1 MEEKNEPIDE
11 QAKLAAKLTD
21 MVNEYI
27 QTFGLDVTHT
37 DDDVANLEHKI
48 FYLLHSRERIEEQT
62 FKGKDAKEWVA
73 KYGPENAVFKESEV
87 LNFMKKHKIK

>member
-1 MEEKNEPIDE
+1 MEEKSGIDLE
-11 QAKLAAKLTD
+11 DIMT
-21 MVNEYI
+21 EYMK
-27 QTFGLDVTHT
+27 TYGTDVTHT

-48 FYLLHSRERIEEQT
+48 FYLLHSRERIEEHT

-73 KYGPENAVFKESEV
+73 KYGPENTVFKESEV

>member
-1 MEEKNEPIDE
+1 MEEKSGIDLE
-11 QAKLAAKLTD
+11 NIMT
-21 MVNEYI
+21 EYMK
-27 QTFGLDVTHT
+27 TYGTDVTHT

-73 KYGPENAVFKESEV
+73 KYGPENTVFKESEV
-87 LNFMKKHKIK
+87 LNFIKKHKIK

>member
-1 MEEKNEPIDE
+1 MEEKNELIDE
-11 QAKLAAKLTD
+11 QEKLAKLAD
-21 MVNEYI
+21 MVNTYI

-48 FYLLHSRERIEEQT
+48 FYLLHSRERIEERT

>member
-1 MEEKNEPIDE
+1 MEEKSGIDLE
-11 QAKLAAKLTD
+11 DIMT
-21 MVNEYI
+21 EYMK
-27 QTFGLDVTHT
+27 TYGTDVTHT

-73 KYGPENAVFKESEV
+73 KYGPEATVFKESEV

>member
-1 MEEKNEPIDE
+1 MEEKNELIDE
-11 QAKLAAKLTD
+11 QEKLAKLAD
-21 MVNEYI
+21 MVNTYI

-37 DDDVANLEHKI
+37 NDDIANLEHKI

-73 KYGPENAVFKESEV
+73 KYGPENTVFKESEV
-87 LNFMKKHKIK
+87 LNFIKKHKIK

>member
-1 MEEKNEPIDE
+1 MEENNELIDE
-11 QAKLAAKLTD
+11 QAKLAKLTD

-27 QTFGLDVTHT
+27 QTFGTDVTHT
-37 DDDVANLEHKI
+37 DDAVVNLEHKI
-48 FYLLHSRERIEEQT
+48 FYLLHSRERIEEKT

-87 LNFMKKHKIK
+87 LNFIKKHKIK

>member
-1 MEEKNEPIDE
+1 MEEKSGIDLE
-11 QAKLAAKLTD
+11 NIMT
-21 MVNEYI
+21 EYMK
-27 QTFGLDVTHT
+27 TYGTDVTYSEQ
-37 DDDVANLEHKI
+37 DVASLEHKI

-62 FKGKDAKEWVA
+62 FKGNDAKEWVA